1 MKRIL
6 PILTLLLG
14 LAFAQVPAYPE
25 NTAGLG
31 FTVGKS
37 VTVQAGVNLP
47 LLGFDTGID
56 VELNPLAPGGFEFWS
71 LSRLNL
77 IPALVVGD
85 LSMSVGAGFDLRYAA
100 KNGATAPSF
109 GAHLGPTAT
118 LELPGSALSAYVG
131 LGFQDGF
138 SLAYGLG
145 FRLYLDPLALE
156 LALTDRYWLKLSAL
170 YLW

>member
-6 PILTLLLG
+6 PLLTLLCG
-14 LAFAQVPAYPE
+14 LVFAQVPAYPE

-31 FTVGKS
+31 FTVGKNL
-37 VTVQAGVNLP
+37 TVQAGFNLP
-47 LLGFDTGID
+47 LLGLDTGLD
-56 VELNPLAPGGFEFWS
+56 LELNPLAAGGVEVWT

-85 LSMSVGAGFDLRYAA
+85 LSMSVGAGLELRYAA

-131 LGFQDGF
+131 LGYQGGF
-138 SLAYGLG
+138 SLAYGVG
-145 FRLYLDPLALE
+145 FRAYLDPIALE
-156 LALTDRYWLKLSAL
+156 IALTDRYWLKLSAL